1 MELVAFILVD
11 GLIYGAW
18 LFIVSVG
25 LTLVFG
31 VLNILNLAHG
41 SLYAI
46 GAYTTASAVG
56 VYFALGGD
64 AFPMGSYIAMII
76 GALLVALVLGP
87 LLERGLLRHF
97 YDRDHVIVVLVTYG
111 VFLVLEDVMKLIW
124 GVTPLFVSEPYSLL
138 GNVELGP
145 LFYVAYDFLVIAV
158 AIVVGIAVWF
168 VLNRTR
174 RGKVVLAVIHD
185 REMSQTM
192 GVNVDRVFM
201 VVSFAI
207 GVFLAALGGALT
219 APMISVSPGIGVNV
233 IIIAFAVVI
242 IGGLGSIEG
251 AAIGALFVGIARAAS
266 VHLFPAAELFIIYLV
281 MAAVLVFRPE
291 GLFQKTEA
299 RKI

>member
-1 MELVAFILVD
+1 MELLAYIVVD

-46 GAYTTASAVG
+46 GAYATASAVG
-56 VYFALGGD
+56 AYLALGGD
-64 AFPMGSYIAMII
+64 AFPFGSYIAMVA
-76 GALLVALVLGP
+76 GALVVALALGP

-111 VFLVLEDVMKLIW
+111 VFLILEDGMKLIW

-145 LFYVAYDFLVIAV
+145 LFYVTYDFLVIGVAV
-158 AIVVGIAVWF
+158 LAGLAVWF

-192 GVNVDRVFM
+192 GVNVDRVFL
-201 VVSFAI
+201 VSFTI

-233 IIIAFAVVI
+233 IILAFAVII

-266 VHLFPAAELFIIYLV
+266 VHMLPEAELFIIYLV
-281 MAAVLVFRPE
+281 MAVVLVFKPE
-291 GLFQKTEA
+291 GLFRKTQA

>member
-1 MELVAFILVD
+1 MDLLLVILVD

-31 VLNILNLAHG
+31 VLGILNLAHG

-46 GAYTTASAVG
+46 GAYATASAVG
-56 VYFALGGD
+56 LYFASGGESV
-64 AFPMGSYIAMII
+64 PLGSYAVMVLA
-76 GALLVALVLGP
+76 ALAVALVITP
-87 LLERGLLRHF
+87 VLERGLLKHF
-97 YDRDHVIVVLVTYG
+97 YHRDEVIGVLVTYG
-111 VFLVLEDVMKLIW
+111 VFLILEDVIKLIW
-124 GVTPLFVSEPYSLL
+124 GVEPLFVYEPYDLL
-138 GNVELGP
+138 GTLEWGP
-145 LFYVAYDFLVIAV
+145 LFYVAYDFLVIAASV
-158 AIVVGIAVWF
+158 VVGFTVWSF
-168 VLNRTR
+168 LNRTR

-192 GVNVDRVFM
+192 GVNVDIVFM
-201 VVSFAI
+201 IAFGA

-233 IIIAFAVVI
+233 IIVAFAVII

-251 AAIGALFVGIARAAS
+251 AAIGAVLVGIARAAS
-266 VHLFPAAELFIIYLV
+266 VHLMPEIELFIIYFV
-281 MAAVLVFRPE
+281 MAVVLVFRPE
-291 GLFQKTEA
+291 GLFVKTQT

>member
-1 MELVAFILVD
+1 MDLLLVILVD

-31 VLNILNLAHG
+31 VLGILNLAHG

-46 GAYTTASAVG
+46 GAYATASAVG
-56 VYFALGGD
+56 LYFSVGGD
-64 AFPMGSYIAMII
+64 AFPLGSYVAMVLAALAVAIVIA
-76 GALLVALVLGP
+76 P

-97 YDRDHVIVVLVTYG
+97 YHRDEVLGVLVTYG
-111 VFLVLEDVMKLIW
+111 VFLILEDVIKLIW
-124 GVTPLFVSEPYSLL
+124 GVDPLFVYEPYDLL
-138 GNVELGP
+138 GTVEVGP
-145 LFYVAYDFLVIAV
+145 LFYVTYDFLVIAA
-158 AIVVGIAVWF
+158 AIVTGLLVWF
-168 VLNRTR
+168 FLNGTN

-201 VVSFAI
+201 LAFGA

-233 IIIAFAVVI
+233 IIVAFAVII

-251 AAIGALFVGIARAAS
+251 AALGAIMVGISRAAS
-266 VHLFPAAELFIIYLV
+266 VHLAPELELFIIYFV
-281 MAAVLVFRPE
+281 MAIVLVFRPE
-291 GLFQKTEA
+291 GLFVKTQT

>member
-1 MELVAFILVD
+1 MDLLLVILVD

-31 VLNILNLAHG
+31 VLGILNLAHG
-41 SLYAI
+41 SLYAM
-46 GAYTTASAVG
+46 GAYMTATAVG
-56 VYFALGGD
+56 LYFGAGGD
-64 AFPMGSYIAMII
+64 AVPLGSYAVMMLA
-76 GALLVALVLGP
+76 ALVVALIVTP

-97 YDRDHVIVVLVTYG
+97 YHRDEVIGVLVTYG
-111 VFLVLEDVMKLIW
+111 VFLILEDVIKLIW
-124 GVTPLFVSEPYSLL
+124 GVEPLFVFEPYDLL
-138 GNVELGP
+138 GMVEWGP
-145 LFYVAYDFLVIAV
+145 LLYVAYDFLVIGA
-158 AIVVGIAVWF
+158 AIVVGLTVWAF
-168 VLNRTR
+168 LNRTR
-174 RGKVVLAVIHD
+174 RGKIVLAVIHD

-201 VVSFAI
+201 LAFGA

-233 IIIAFAVVI
+233 IIVAFAVII

-251 AAIGALFVGIARAAS
+251 AAIGAVLVGVARAAS
-266 VHLFPAAELFIIYLV
+266 VHLMPEIELFIIYFV
-281 MAAVLVFRPE
+281 MAVVLVFRPE
-291 GLFQKTEA
+291 GLFVKTQT

>member
-1 MELVAFILVD
+1 MDLLLVILVD

-31 VLNILNLAHG
+31 VLGILNLAHG

-46 GAYTTASAVG
+46 GAYAAASAVG
-56 VYFALGGD
+56 LYFAAGGD
-64 AFPMGSYIAMII
+64 AVPLGSYVVMVLA
-76 GALLVALVLGP
+76 ALLVAVVVAP
-87 LLERGLLRHF
+87 ILERGLLRHF
-97 YDRDHVIVVLVTYG
+97 YHRDEVIGVLVTYG
-111 VFLVLEDVMKLIW
+111 VFLILEDVIKLIW
-124 GVTPLFVSEPYSLL
+124 GVDPLFVYEPYGLL
-138 GNVELGP
+138 GMVEAGP
-145 LFYVAYDFLVIAV
+145 LLYVAYDFLVIGAAV
-158 AIVVGIAVWF
+158 VVGLTVWAF
-168 VLNRTR
+168 LNRTR

-201 VVSFAI
+201 IAFGA

-233 IIIAFAVVI
+233 IIVAFAVII

-251 AAIGALFVGIARAAS
+251 AAIGAVMVGVSRAAS
-266 VHLFPAAELFIIYLV
+266 VHLMPEIELFIIYFV
-281 MAAVLVFRPE
+281 MAIVLVFRPE
-291 GLFQKTEA
+291 GLFVRTQT